1 MSETTQILFNSPAL
15 HSLKREQ
22 LVKLAK
28 IHSLKANG
36 KNVEIIERLKAH
48 ALTLPTSDPLSI
60 ATRSEDPRYG
70 DVGSDDVDMEPPSPS
85 STFTHSNMPRP
96 SEQWEVVMDDI
107 QEAEEKDSPPG
118 TMNSQR
124 TVTGAAGEFGTAT
137 SKSSSIGSSLKTL
150 ASSLGLKR
158 AMSDKNTG
166 SLGATS
172 SKSPLPPVDDEELT
186 KHSTRY
192 SRLPEPRPS
201 DAPLTDHFKFSTPDA
216 SFGDEPLPGD
226 EARPGKLA
234 PADSRLSLGT
244 SATPGPTTTI
254 RLVSAA
260 PSRTTNWAVTDTPQL
275 KPFATSFDLVMG
287 SPDKD
292 NRVPVWPLTP
302 GGAKTTSLYPTL
314 PAEDLADARAHAAVA
329 TPDRSIASI
338 SHTPA
343 SQVRPRNDVDDL
355 FSPTKLKPPAAEPAF
370 VFGSPMPQKNEVT
383 NKAFGSAAEAVLSE
397 MNRRLSEAGAAGAK
411 LDPKFLENRPRF
423 DSTATTS
430 SAASA
435 DKSADRFA
443 RAHQDQ
449 FAKMDSIANH
459 YAARR
464 PAPAT
469 RPSAGIKRK
478 SDAAGLGAGP
488 SSKRPSAGTRV
499 VSGRRR
505 APIPGGF
512 GDEDDDDDEGDVEKE
527 QDRRASKRIRVE
539 ENDGE
544 LRAGKRPSIAPSA
557 KQEKEREAT
566 RRALEAKKERRRSS
580 MRTPRVS
587 VTAAQAQ
594 KNKSRFGFLSSAK
607 TVVRSLWGSSKPAAS
622 SIPKTAPAPPKPV
635 HSLGKVIPE
644 SVRENAKAKAV
655 EEKPQP
661 QAPSQKNGSLSSARG
676 LFKPVSRTRAAELS
690 QKAAPPPTSSIASRK
705 SVAPSGHTRTASIS
719 SVASTATARPAAG
732 SGHQR
737 SNSVATGATASSSLR
752 YSGRPSAMPSTG
764 VKTGMVRPSSM
775 STAASLGA
783 RSDATTVSSMGSR
796 KPSGSGIPSSTSR
809 LLAPTASSLA
819 KTRGSTANK
828 RESTLSQIT
837 NSPGPSPRKDTPGK
851 IFSTPLSGTLSPSMI
866 PSPVKPTSLGLAA
879 ATLAATTGTEPKPKA
894 PMARRPRVSRSK
906 VIAKLGAQRAAAASG
921 LVSGS
926 GSTLAPPKSTLAPR
940 ASGPA
945 PRLRSSTGAAAR
957 RSFAGGP
964 KARGSDVL
972 LSAKKHARQ
981 SEQARRRTR
990 AGGSAIGARASN
1002 AVSPGKLFA
1011 AANTSSGSAMD
1022 IDD

>member
-15 HSLKREQ
+15 HSLKRDQ
-22 LVKLAK
+22 LVKLCK
-28 IHSLKANG
+28 IHTLKANG

-48 ALTLPTSDPLSI
+48 ALTLPSSDPLSI
-60 ATRSEDPRYG
+60 ATRSEGTGPD
-70 DVGSDDVDMEPPSPS
+70 SDDVDMEPPSPS
-85 STFTHSNMPRP
+85 FGHSNMPRP

-107 QEAEEKDSPPG
+107 EEAEEKDSQPG
-118 TMNSQR
+118 TMTSMR
-124 TVTGAAGEFGTAT
+124 TVTGVAGEFGTAG

-158 AMSDKNTG
+158 AMSDKTGASHNT
-166 SLGATS
+166 AS
-172 SKSPLPPVDDEELT
+172 SKSSLPPVDDDELS

-201 DAPLTDHFKFSTPDA
+201 DAPLADHFKFSTPDT

-226 EARPGKLA
+226 GARPGKPA

-244 SATPGPTTTI
+244 APGPTTTI
-254 RLVSAA
+254 RLVSTA
-260 PSRTTNWAVTDTPQL
+260 PSRTYDYGMPDTPQL
-275 KPFATSFDLVMG
+275 KPFATSFDLLMG
-287 SPDKD
+287 SPDKG
-292 NRVPVWPLTP
+292 NKVPVWSLTP
-302 GGAKTTSLYPTL
+302 GGASTMSIYPAL

-329 TPDRSIASI
+329 TPDQSMASI
-338 SHTPA
+338 SQTPT
-343 SQVRPRNDVDDL
+343 SQMRPRNDVNDL
-355 FSPTKLKPPAAEPAF
+355 FSPTKLKPPPAEPAF
-370 VFGSPMPQKNEVT
+370 VFGSPLPQHTGVT
-383 NKAFGSAAEAVLSE
+383 NKAFGSAAQSVLSE
-397 MNRRLSEAGAAGAK
+397 MNRRLSEAGAPGAK
-411 LDPKFLENRPRF
+411 LDTNFLENRPRF
-423 DSTATTS
+423 DSTATS
-430 SAASA
+430 SISSNT

-443 RAHQDQ
+443 KQHEDQ

-469 RPSAGIKRK
+469 RPSAGTKRK

-488 SSKRPSAGTRV
+488 GVKRASSGARV
-499 VSGRRR
+499 VSAARRR

-512 GDEDDDDDEGDVEKE
+512 GDEDDDEEEGDVERE

-557 KQEKEREAT
+557 KQERERDAT

-587 VTAAQAQ
+587 VAAVQAQ
-594 KNKSRFGFLSSAK
+594 KSKSRFGFLSSAK
-607 TVVRSLWGSSKPAAS
+607 TAVRSLWGSSKPAAS
-622 SIPKTAPAPPKPV
+622 AIPKAAPPKAAPAPAKPV
-635 HSLGKVIPE
+635 PALGKVIPAPVKE
-644 SVRENAKAKAV
+644 DAKVA
-655 EEKPQP
+655 EEK
-661 QAPSQKNGSLSSARG
+661 APAAQQKNGSLSSGRG
-676 LFKPVSRTRAAELS
+676 LFKPVSKTRPAESS
-690 QKAAPPPTSSIASRK
+690 QKASAPSSSIASRK
-705 SVAPSGHTRTASIS
+705 SMAPSSHTRTASVTSVS
-719 SVASTATARPAAG
+719 SVAAARPAVAV
-732 SGHQR
+732 GHQR
-737 SNSVATGATASSSLR
+737 SSSIATGATASSSLR
-752 YSGRPSAMPSTG
+752 YNTRPSAVPSTST
-764 VKTGMVRPSSM
+764 KASTARPSSM
-775 STAASLGA
+775 SAASSLGV
-783 RSDATTVSSMGSR
+783 RSSDATNVSSMGSR
-796 KPSGSGIPSSTSR
+796 KPSTGIPSSTTSR
-809 LLAPTASSLA
+809 LFAPTASSLA
-819 KTRGSTANK
+819 KTRNNTTTK

-851 IFSTPLSGTLSPSMI
+851 IFGTPLSGPLSPSLI

-879 ATLAATTGTEPKPKA
+879 ATLAATTGTEPKTKA

-921 LVSGS
+921 S
-926 GSTLAPPKSTLAPR
+926 GSTLAVPKSGLAPR
-940 ASGPA
+940 VSGPA

-957 RSFAGGP
+957 RSYAGGP

-990 AGGSAIGARASN
+990 AGGSAVGARASN